1 MINEVLIPIL
11 ELFANLVITV
21 VIVQFILGLLISFNV
36 VSYQNQFVAALW
48 TGLNAILDPILAPI
62 KRRLPNTGGIDFS
75 PIVLILLINVALI
88 ILGYVGRQVG

>member
-11 ELFANLVITV
+11 ELFANLIVTV
-21 VIVQFILGLLISFNV
+21 VIVQFVLGLLISFNV
-36 VSYQNQFVAALW
+36 VSYQNQLVSSLW
-48 TGLNAILDPILAPI
+48 TALNAILDPILAPI

-88 ILGYVGRQVG
+88 VLGYVGRQVG

>member
-11 ELFANLVITV
+11 ELFANLIITV
-21 VIVQFILGLLISFNV
+21 VIVQFVLGLLISFNV
-36 VSYQNQFVAALW
+36 VSFHNQFVSALW
-48 TGLNAILDPILAPI
+48 TALNAILDPILAPI

-88 ILGYVGRQVG
+88 ILSYVGRQVG

>member
-36 VSYQNQFVAALW
+36 VSYQKQFVSALW

-62 KRRLPNTGGIDFS
+62 KRRLPNTAGIDFS

>member
-11 ELFANLVITV
+11 ELFANLIVTV
-21 VIVQFILGLLISFNV
+21 VIVQFVLGLLISFNV
-36 VSYQNQFVAALW
+36 VSYQNQLVSSLW
-48 TGLNAILDPILAPI
+48 TALNAILDPILAPI

-88 ILGYVGRQVG
+88 ILSYVGRQVG